1 MTNRSPVFGIL
12 STAPPT
18 PCGIATFTTA
28 LGSSLLQRGIG
39 VNLVRILDRSELGTT
54 APLRVTSE
62 LLASD
67 PSSMSRS
74 VDALNRCDVAVI
86 QHEYGLYGGR
96 DGSDVLHILRHL
108 RVPTIAI
115 LHTVLP
121 SPTPNQWRV
130 LNEVIAR
137 ADAVVVMTSA
147 AAKLLRQVNVVGNT
161 PIDVIPHGAAT
172 PSASLARTSAAS
184 VQFLT
189 WGLIGPGKG
198 IEWAIDALP
207 KLRDLVP
214 PPQYVI
220 SGRTHPKVLAAAGE
234 AYRTMLEGRVVAN
247 GVRDLVRFDN
257 TYRDLEALGALIAA
271 ADVVILPYDTSDQAT
286 SGVLVD
292 AVAAGKPVI
301 ATSFP
306 HSREL
311 LGGGAGIIVPHRDPA
326 ALAGAMRQVVTDQSF
341 TSGMILQAQRLA
353 PSLSWDSVADQYID
367 VAHRYLAFA
376 GVGA

>member
-1 MTNRSPVFGIL
+1 
-12 STAPPT
+12 
-18 PCGIATFTTA
+18 
-28 LGSSLLQRGIG
+28 
-39 VNLVRILDRSELGTT
+39 
-54 APLRVTSE
+54 
-62 LLASD
+62 
-67 PSSMSRS
+67 MSRS

-311 LGGGAGIIVPHRDPA
+311 LAGGAGIIVPHRDPA
-326 ALAGAMRQVVTDQSF
+326 ALAEAMRRVATDSSVTSR
-341 TSGMILQAQRLA
+341 MILQARRIA
-353 PSLSWDSVADQYID
+353 PSLSWDSVADQYIE

>member
-1 MTNRSPVFGIL
+1 MINRSPVFGLL

-18 PCGIATFTTA
+18 PCGIATFSTA
-28 LGSSLLQRGIG
+28 LGSSLLQRGID

-54 APLRVTSE
+54 APLRVVSE
-62 LLASD
+62 LLATD
-67 PSSMSRS
+67 PSSISRS
-74 VDALNRCDVAVI
+74 VEALNRCDVAVI

-96 DGSDVLHILRHL
+96 DGADVLQILRRL

-121 SPTPNQWRV
+121 APTPNQWQV
-130 LNEVIAR
+130 LNQVIAQ

-147 AAKLLRQVNVVGNT
+147 AARLLRRVNVVGNT
-161 PIDVIPHGAAT
+161 SIDVIPHGAAT
-172 PSASLARTSAAS
+172 SSAMVTRTLADSP
-184 VQFLT
+184 QFLT

-207 KLRDLVP
+207 RLRDLVP
-214 PPQYVI
+214 APQYVI
-220 SGRTHPKVLAAAGE
+220 SGRTHPKVLAASGE
-234 AYRTMLEGRVVAN
+234 AYRTMLEQRVAAN
-247 GVRDLVRFDN
+247 GVRDLVRFDS
-257 TYRDLEALGALIAA
+257 TYRDLESLHALIAT
-271 ADVVILPYDTSDQAT
+271 ADAVILPYDTLDQAT

-326 ALAGAMRQVVTDQSF
+326 ALAGAMRQVVTDASF
-341 TSGMILQAQRLA
+341 TSRMILQAQRLA

>member
-1 MTNRSPVFGIL
+1 M
-12 STAPPT
+12 
-18 PCGIATFTTA
+18 
-28 LGSSLLQRGIG
+28 
-39 VNLVRILDRSELGTT
+39 
-54 APLRVTSE
+54 
-62 LLASD
+62 
-67 PSSMSRS
+67 
-74 VDALNRCDVAVI
+74 
-86 QHEYGLYGGR
+86 
-96 DGSDVLHILRHL
+96 
-108 RVPTIAI
+108 
-115 LHTVLP
+115 
-121 SPTPNQWRV
+121 
-130 LNEVIAR
+130 
-137 ADAVVVMTSA
+137 
-147 AAKLLRQVNVVGNT
+147 
-161 PIDVIPHGAAT
+161 
-172 PSASLARTSAAS
+172 
-184 VQFLT
+184 
-189 WGLIGPGKG
+189 IGPGKG

-207 KLRDLVP
+207 RLRDLVP
-214 PPQYVI
+214 APQYVI
-220 SGRTHPKVLAAAGE
+220 SGRTHPKVLAASGE
-234 AYRTMLEGRVVAN
+234 AYRTMLEQRVAAN

-257 TYRDLEALGALIAA
+257 TYRDLESLHALIAT
-271 ADVVILPYDTSDQAT
+271 ADAVILPYDTSDQAT

>member
-1 MTNRSPVFGIL
+1 
-12 STAPPT
+12 
-18 PCGIATFTTA
+18 
-28 LGSSLLQRGIG
+28 
-39 VNLVRILDRSELGTT
+39 
-54 APLRVTSE
+54 
-62 LLASD
+62 
-67 PSSMSRS
+67 MSRS

-137 ADAVVVMTSA
+137 ADAVVVMTGA
-147 AAKLLRQVNVVGNT
+147 AAKLLRQVNVIGNT

-172 PSASLARTSAAS
+172 PSAAVSRATAGST
-184 VQFLT
+184 QFLT

-207 KLRDLVP
+207 SLRDLVP

-220 SGRTHPKVLAAAGE
+220 SGRTHPKVLATSGE
-234 AYRTMLEGRVVAN
+234 AYRTMLERRVVAN

-257 TYRDLEALGALIAA
+257 TYRDLEALGTLIAA

-311 LGGGAGIIVPHRDPA
+311 LAGGAGIIVPHRDPA
-326 ALAGAMRQVVTDQSF
+326 ALGAAMRRVITDATVASRM
-341 TSGMILQAQRLA
+341 SLQARRLA
-353 PSLSWDSVADQYID
+353 PSLSWDSVADQYIE